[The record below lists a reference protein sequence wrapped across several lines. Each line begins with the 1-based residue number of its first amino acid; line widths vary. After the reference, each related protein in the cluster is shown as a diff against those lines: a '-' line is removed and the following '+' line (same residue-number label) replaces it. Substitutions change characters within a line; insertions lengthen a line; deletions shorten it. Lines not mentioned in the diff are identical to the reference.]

1 MQAHNFLTYGLK
13 IVFQTLGNIIYFPFW
28 WYSVGFVETIK
39 KEAIFFRNQEKSL
52 GFSVWLANIFVP
64 MYGQAD
70 AAGRI
75 ISFFIRLVQIIAR
88 GLALLLWLALV
99 IAGAILWL
107 ALPLLLIVALFFQTQ
122 G

>member
-1 MQAHNFLTYGLK
+1 MPAHNFLTYGLK

-52 GFSVWLANIFVP
+52 GFSVWLTNIFVP

-70 AAGRI
+70 IAGRI
-75 ISFFIRLVQIIAR
+75 ISFFIRLVQVIAR
-88 GLALLLWLALV
+88 GLALLIWLALV

-107 ALPLLLIVALFFQTQ
+107 ALPLLLIVALFFQAK